1 MQRFFA
7 ILVLLVLGACAPAQL
22 GDSRP
27 QNANDPLL
35 RPPWEAMV
43 KAGPGAEKEVD
54 LETLNG
60 APKAVEETQPVF
72 EPVQEVPEP
81 KSKPKPSDTIIKAV
95 AVLPV
100 VGAKGKGNAEL
111 TAAMRKVLKDAGWPV
126 LSARRADALVIQGR
140 VVMDAAQGG
149 QQPVHIGWFVIT
161 PKGKAL
167 GDVKQNNAVPAGSL
181 DQGFGENAGFV
192 AQAAA
197 DGIFKL
203 IEKYR

>member
-7 ILVLLVLGACAPAQL
+7 IVISFSLTACAAPQL
-22 GDSRP
+22 GDTRP
-27 QNANDPLL
+27 QTPNDPLL
-35 RPPWEAMV
+35 RPPWEAFV
-43 KAGPGAEKEVD
+43 KAGPGAEKDVD

-60 APKAVEETQPVF
+60 TPQQVVEAQPIEEPKPEPVPPKAPKPNNTV
-72 EPVQEVPEP
+72 
-81 KSKPKPSDTIIKAV
+81 IKAV
-95 AVLPV
+95 AVLNV
-100 VGAKGKGNAEL
+100 VGAKGKGNAQL
-111 TAAMRKVLKDAGWPV
+111 TAAMRKVLQDAGWPV
-126 LSARRADALVIQGR
+126 LVAARADAITIQGS
-140 VVMDAAQGG
+140 VVVDAAQGG
-149 QQPVHIGWFVIT
+149 QQPVHIAWFVIT
-161 PKGKAL
+161 PKGKSL

>member
-1 MQRFFA
+1 MQRFIA
-7 ILVLLVLGACAPAQL
+7 TTILLFLTACAPAQL
-22 GDSRP
+22 GDTQP
-27 QNANDPLL
+27 QTANEPLL
-35 RPPWEAMV
+35 RPPWEAFV

-60 APKAVEETQPVF
+60 TPQQVVEAQPIEEPKPEPVPPKAPKPN
-72 EPVQEVPEP
+72 
-81 KSKPKPSDTIIKAV
+81 DTVIKAV
-95 AVLPV
+95 AVLNV
-100 VGAKGKGNAEL
+100 VGAKGKGNAQL
-111 TAAMRKVLKDAGWPV
+111 TAAMRKVLKAAGWPV
-126 LSARRADALVIQGR
+126 LSSARADAINIQGR
-140 VVMDAAQGG
+140 VVVDVAQAG
-149 QQPVHIGWFVIT
+149 QQPVHIAWVVTT

-181 DQGFGENAGFV
+181 DQGFGENAGYV